1 MLFKKC
7 ASLSTINQINSIGN
21 PRPIARRQSLV
32 FPGFEGRSY
41 GRRLL
46 FSRGP
51 ECRNRMEGSLE
62 KRTLHSYVTYRSI
75 EMLTKLLRYFFLFL
89 AFFFVAF
96 FLAFFFFA
104 IILSPPFG

>member
-1 MLFKKC
+1 MKSTANCKK
-7 ASLSTINQINSIGN
+7 TISG
-21 PRPIARRQSLV
+21 V
-32 FPGFEGRSY
+32 VPGFEGRSY

-51 ECRNRMEGSLE
+51 ECRNRMEGSLK

-75 EMLTKLLRYFFLFL
+75 EMLTKLLPYLLQIFFL

-96 FLAFFFFA
+96 FLAFFFA

>member
-1 MLFKKC
+1 MHLNIKDSLNQQYMKSTANCKK
-7 ASLSTINQINSIGN
+7 TIAG
-21 PRPIARRQSLV
+21 V
-32 FPGFEGRSY
+32 VPGFEGRSY

-51 ECRNRMEGSLE
+51 ECRNKMEGSLF

-75 EMLTKLLRYFFLFL
+75 EMLTKLLRYLFFFL